1 MGQEIRNT
9 LKKRREAELNDKLN
23 DLVDVVMDEGY
34 DIQFG
39 EIGNKTTYVLLSKG
53 DEEIVGYTFIKN
65 VQYKNETIGRYKAL
79 QQALAR
85 KALLEQQEEEK
96 NKEQ

>member
-9 LKKRREAELNDKLN
+9 LRKRREAELQEKLN
-23 DLVDVVMDEGY
+23 DLVDQVMDDGY

-53 DEEIVGYTFIKN
+53 DEEIVGYTFIKD
-65 VQYKNETIGRYKAL
+65 VQYKNETIGRYKAI

-85 KALLEQQEEEK
+85 KSILEQQE
-96 NKEQ
+96 KESGKGQ